1 MRSIMAI
8 DESKYT
14 LTYRILFNLLSLLT
28 LSLLSPYINRFIPP
42 LVANGWH
49 VDLLV
54 AVLAGFLLLLLIRWI
69 FRPLIIP
76 VFLLICG
83 IMIFN
88 KYTDRYTLSN
98 VLNDYK
104 SMVQGNLGAKDSKQL
119 DILSLYPRRVESY
132 RDKTVRGMREK
143 INFQDS
149 VVRNF
154 SVKHSLDY
162 YDEYFYKYG
171 KITRFLSL
179 FRYINSHF
187 KYVLDSR
194 RDEYFAT
201 PQETIQNGLGGD
213 CDDHSLLMTSCLQ
226 SIGARCRIVLVKG
239 HAYPELYCGDRND
252 FEIMKQAIITLFPK
266 PVVKEIYYHELKGEY
281 WINLDYTARQPGG
294 PYMNDK
300 VYALIEL

>member
-1 MRSIMAI
+1 MAI
-8 DESKYT
+8 DESKYSAP
-14 LTYRILFNLLSLLT
+14 LKILLNVLGLLT
-28 LSLLSPYINRFIPP
+28 IVMLAPYINRFIPP
-42 LVANGWH
+42 IVAGGWH
-49 VDLLV
+49 IDLAISVIACLLLV
-54 AVLAGFLLLLLIRWI
+54 YLLRWV

-76 VFLLICG
+76 MFLMVCAILLINR
-83 IMIFN
+83 FA
-88 KYTDRYTLSN
+88 DRYTFSN
-98 VLNDYK
+98 VMNDYK
-104 SMVQGNLGAKDSKQL
+104 GMVQGNWGAKDSKQL

-132 RDKTVRGMREK
+132 RDKTVRGIREK
-143 INFQDS
+143 INYQDS

-162 YDEYFYKYG
+162 FDEYFYKYG

-213 CDDHSLLMTSCLQ
+213 CDDHSLLMTSCMQ
-226 SIGARCRIVLVKG
+226 SIGARCRIVLIKG
-239 HAYPELYCGDRND
+239 HAYPELYCGDKND
-252 FEIMKQAIITLFPK
+252 FEIMKQAIVTLFPK
-266 PVVKEIYYHELKGEY
+266 PMVKEIYYHELKGEY
-281 WINLDYTARQPGG
+281 WINLDYTARHPGG

>member
-1 MRSIMAI
+1 MAI

-14 LTYRILFNLLSLLT
+14 SAQKIGFNLLSLLT
-28 LSLLSPYINRFIPP
+28 LLLLAPYINRLTPP

-49 VDLLV
+49 VDLLA
-54 AVLAGFLLLLLIRWI
+54 AVVVSFLIVYLLRWI

-76 VFLLICG
+76 VVLLMTGVLLI
-83 IMIFN
+83 N
-88 KYTDRYTLSN
+88 KFTDRYTFSN

-104 SMVQGNLGAKDSKQL
+104 GMVQGNLRAKDSKQL

-143 INFQDS
+143 INSQDS

-213 CDDHSLLMTSCLQ
+213 CDDHSILMMSCLQ

-239 HAYPELYCGDRND
+239 HAYPELYCGDKND
-252 FEIMKQAIITLFPK
+252 FEIAKQAIITLFPK
-266 PVVKEIYYHELKGEY
+266 PAVKEIYYHEMKGEY
-281 WINLDYTARQPGG
+281 WINLDYTARHPGG

>member
-1 MRSIMAI
+1 MAI

-14 LTYRILFNLLSLLT
+14 RVQLLLLNLLSLLT
-28 LSLLSPYINRFIPP
+28 LALLAPYINRFIPP

-54 AVLAGFLLLLLIRWI
+54 AVAVSFCVVYLLRWI

-76 VFLLICG
+76 IFLLACSV
-83 IMIFN
+83 MVFN
-88 KYTDRYTLSN
+88 KYTGRYTFSN

-104 SMVQGNLGAKDSKQL
+104 GMVQGNLGAKDSKQL
-119 DILSLYPRRVESY
+119 DILSFYPRRVESY
-132 RDKTVRGMREK
+132 RDKTVRGIREK
-143 INFQDS
+143 VNFQDS

-154 SVKHSLDY
+154 SVQHSLDY
-162 YDEYFYKYG
+162 YDQYFYKYG

-179 FRYINSHF
+179 FRYINNHF

-201 PQETIQNGLGGD
+201 PQETIKNGLGGD
-213 CDDHSLLMTSCLQ
+213 CDDHSILMTSCLQ
-226 SIGARCRIVLVKG
+226 SIGARCRIVLIKG
-239 HAYPELYCGDRND
+239 HAYPELYCGDRED
-252 FEIMKQAIITLFPK
+252 FEIMKQAIVTLFPK
-266 PVVKEIYYHELKGEY
+266 PVVTEIYYHELKGEY
-281 WINLDYTARQPGG
+281 WINLDYTARHPGG